1 MEIEDR
7 ANYLTDLIQDVAVF
21 SRGERLM
28 FGEEFMVDVIH
39 YGIVLCL
46 NDNDLTKEENDTL
59 YEFVR

>member
-1 MEIEDR
+1 MYKSGFTKDDKNKIIEFI
-7 ANYLTDLIQDVAVF
+7 NT
-21 SRGERLM
+21 

-46 NDNDLTKEENDTL
+46 NDNDLTKEEIDTL